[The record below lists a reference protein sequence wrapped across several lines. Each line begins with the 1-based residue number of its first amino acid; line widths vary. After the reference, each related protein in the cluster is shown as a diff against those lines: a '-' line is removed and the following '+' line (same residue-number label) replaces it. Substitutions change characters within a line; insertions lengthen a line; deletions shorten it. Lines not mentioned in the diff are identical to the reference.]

1 MYYIFLFKSLILF
14 FINLIFFVL
23 ISQVSNLIKIKLRKL
38 NLIIIIFFIF
48 PILLSV
54 IGLSFSLT
62 DVETLFTFL
71 IINFAFVIIY
81 PGLDY
86 ENIPSLKILSIIKK
100 YEEKYKKPCPKVTIK
115 NKLKPNLIILKRI
128 TELKKDKFLN
138 KNSIKLNLIGK
149 IFVIFFLIIRT
160 IYKDNG
166 AYIKNTYM
174 CDYNSNNS
182 YKIYFQKYFISKNY
196 NKFDFNYRT
205 IYFFAFD

>member
-1 MYYIFLFKSLILF
+1 MYYIFLFQSLILF

-48 PILLSV
+48 PILLSA
-54 IGLSFSLT
+54 ICLSFSLT
-62 DVETLFTFL
+62 DAETLFTFL

-100 YEEKYKKPCPKVTIK
+100 YEEKFKKPCPKVTIK

-128 TELKKDKFLN
+128 SELKKDKFLN

-149 IFVIFFLIIRT
+149 IFVIFFSIIRT
-160 IYKDNG
+160 IFNVKG
-166 AYIKNTYM
+166 
-174 CDYNSNNS
+174 
-182 YKIYFQKYFISKNY
+182 SKG
-196 NKFDFNYRT
+196 
-205 IYFFAFD
+205 

>member
-100 YEEKYKKPCPKVTIK
+100 YEEKYKKPCPKITIK

-160 IYKDNG
+160 IYNVKG
-166 AYIKNTYM
+166 
-174 CDYNSNNS
+174 
-182 YKIYFQKYFISKNY
+182 SKG
-196 NKFDFNYRT
+196 
-205 IYFFAFD
+205 

>member
-160 IYKDNG
+160 IYNVKG
-166 AYIKNTYM
+166 
-174 CDYNSNNS
+174 
-182 YKIYFQKYFISKNY
+182 SKG
-196 NKFDFNYRT
+196 
-205 IYFFAFD
+205 

>member
-100 YEEKYKKPCPKVTIK
+100 YEEKYKKPCPEVTIK
-115 NKLKPNLIILKRI
+115 KKLKPNLIILKRI

-149 IFVIFFLIIRT
+149 IFVIFFSIIRT
-160 IYKDNG
+160 IFNVKG
-166 AYIKNTYM
+166 
-174 CDYNSNNS
+174 
-182 YKIYFQKYFISKNY
+182 SKG
-196 NKFDFNYRT
+196 
-205 IYFFAFD
+205 

>member
-1 MYYIFLFKSLILF
+1 MYYIFLFQSLILF
-14 FINLIFFVL
+14 FINLIFFIL

-48 PILLSV
+48 PILLSA
-54 IGLSFSLT
+54 ICLSFSLT

-100 YEEKYKKPCPKVTIK
+100 YEEKFKKPCPKVTIK

-128 TELKKDKFLN
+128 SELKKDKFLN
-138 KNSIKLNLIGK
+138 KNSIKLNPIGK
-149 IFVIFFLIIRT
+149 IFVIFFSIIRT
-160 IYKDNG
+160 IFNVKG
-166 AYIKNTYM
+166 
-174 CDYNSNNS
+174 
-182 YKIYFQKYFISKNY
+182 SKG
-196 NKFDFNYRT
+196 
-205 IYFFAFD
+205 

>member
-1 MYYIFLFKSLILF
+1 MYYIFLFQSLILF

-48 PILLSV
+48 PILLSA
-54 IGLSFSLT
+54 ICLSFSLT

-100 YEEKYKKPCPKVTIK
+100 YEEKFKKPCPKVTIK

-128 TELKKDKFLN
+128 SELKKDKFLN
-138 KNSIKLNLIGK
+138 KNSIKLNPIGK
-149 IFVIFFLIIRT
+149 IFVIFFSIIRT
-160 IYKDNG
+160 IFNVKG
-166 AYIKNTYM
+166 
-174 CDYNSNNS
+174 
-182 YKIYFQKYFISKNY
+182 SKG
-196 NKFDFNYRT
+196 
-205 IYFFAFD
+205 

>member
-115 NKLKPNLIILKRI
+115 KKLKPNLIILKRI

-149 IFVIFFLIIRT
+149 IFVIFFSIIRT
-160 IYKDNG
+160 IFNVKG
-166 AYIKNTYM
+166 
-174 CDYNSNNS
+174 
-182 YKIYFQKYFISKNY
+182 SKG
-196 NKFDFNYRT
+196 
-205 IYFFAFD
+205 